1 MKLHLFVGAMDSF
14 FLTNAVMDVE
24 DYLRGTLSPTSDA
37 EVVIGTYGGRGFEHC
52 FRGYEY
58 APGGSEE
65 PLPNSL
71 TRLTYNQ
78 AFLPRMADHFVASA
92 YDGAD
97 VTSWRY

>member
-1 MKLHLFVGAMDSF
+1 MDSF
-14 FLTNAVMDVE
+14 FLTNAVMDTQ
-24 DYLRGTLSPTSDA
+24 DYFAGTMDPVSDA
-37 EVVIGTYGGRGFEHC
+37 EVVIGVYGGRGFEHC

-58 APGGSEE
+58 APGQSAANGDL

-78 AFLPRMADHFVASA
+78 AFLPRMADHFAA
-92 YDGAD
+92 TAPAGTD